1 MSYEDTNCPCGDKK
15 ERDTMLCQMCMET
28 FKDRREMKT
37 FLDGNEP
44 VEYRR
49 HAASILLALSRGR
62 KRNLSN
68 TVIVKNDNQPD
79 HT

>member
-1 MSYEDTNCPCGDKK
+1 MSYEDTNCPCGDNK
-15 ERDTMLCQMCMET
+15 ERDTMLCGTCMEA

-49 HAASILLALSRGR
+49 HAAIILLALARGR

-68 TVIVKNDNQPD
+68 TEGEAPQ
-79 HT
+79 

>member
-68 TVIVKNDNQPD
+68 GQAQRSEVRASD
-79 HT
+79 